1 MDDKEIQSTLDAL
14 FSRGVVDFID
24 PENAFRKK
32 LEAKMRGEYEQP
44 IIIKFGVDPTRP
56 DIHLGHAVVLRK
68 LRALQDIGCMVVFLV
83 GDFTAKIGD
92 PSGKSKVRPE
102 IDQTEVEHNMKTYLD
117 QVGKVLRTESTVF
130 SWIRNSDWFLSV
142 SDMEPKK
149 GLMMRL
155 GVTPINPRSFL
166 GKALL
171 FENTRMQK
179 KVLGKKEIVN
189 ITLRGLLA
197 TLRKLTH
204 GQLIERDMFQER
216 LGGGKELFMHEM
228 MYPVLQGIDSVVL
241 SRMYGSCDLEIG
253 GSDQLFNMHMG
264 RDVMKANGM
273 EQQAVM
279 AMDILVGTDGKE
291 KMSKSLDNYI
301 AITEKADDMFGK
313 VMSIPDSA
321 IEQYHTLATFT
332 PEKDIQDIVRGIK
345 KETVNPKDTKL
356 SLAHQI
362 VAIYHG
368 SVAADSAR
376 ETFINTFSKKEIP
389 EDVEEVTAQS
399 GGKLV
404 DVLAQRGF
412 ANSKSDAR
420 RLITQGGVHVLETK
434 ETVTNIDHTIKTT
447 YTYRV
452 GKHRFVR
459 IVVESV

>member
-1 MDDKEIQSTLDAL
+1 MKKDDKEIRETLNTI
-14 FSRGVVDFID
+14 FSRGVTDFID
-24 PENAFRKK
+24 PEGVFRKK
-32 LEAKMRGEYEQP
+32 VEAKMRGEYDKP

-68 LRALQDIGCMVVFLV
+68 LRMLQDIGCTVVFLV

-92 PSGKSKVRPE
+92 PTGKSKVRPE
-102 IDQTEVEHNMKTYLD
+102 IDQKEVEHNMKTYLD
-117 QVGKVLRTESTVF
+117 QVGKVLRTDLEVF

-179 KVLGKKEIVN
+179 KIGKKEIMN
-189 ITLRGLLA
+189 ITMRGMIA
-197 TLRKLTH
+197 TLRHITH
-204 GQLIERDMFQER
+204 SRLLERDMFQER
-216 LGGGKELFMHEM
+216 ISAGKELYMHEV

-241 SRMYGSCDLEIG
+241 SRVYGSCDLEMG
-253 GSDQLFNMHMG
+253 GSDQTFNMHMG
-264 RDVMKANGM
+264 RDVMKANSM

-301 AITEKADDMFGK
+301 ALTDEPADMFGK

-321 IEQYHTLATFT
+321 IEQYLTLSTFT
-332 PEKDIQDIVRGIK
+332 PAKDVEDIVRGLK
-345 KETVNPKDTKL
+345 KETVNQRDVKM

-368 SVAADSAR
+368 TKSADDAR

-389 EDVEEVTAQS
+389 EDVEEVKA
-399 GGKLV
+399 GKGEKLV
-404 DVLAQRGF
+404 DILAKRGF

-420 RLITQGGVHVLETK
+420 RLVTQGGVKVLETK
-434 ETVTNIDHTIKTT
+434 ETVTSIDYVPEAT
-447 YTYRV
+447 YTYRI

-459 IVVESV
+459 VVIED

>member
-1 MDDKEIQSTLDAL
+1 MDEKEIQSTLDAL
-14 FSRGVVDFID
+14 FSRGVTDFID
-24 PENAFRKK
+24 PENIFRKK
-32 LEAKMRGEYEQP
+32 LEAKMRGENTDD
-44 IIIKFGVDPTRP
+44 IIVKFGVDPTRP

-68 LRALQDIGCMVVFLV
+68 LRALQDIGCRVIFLV

-102 IDQTEVEHNMKTYLD
+102 IDQREVEANMQTYLD
-117 QVGKVLRTESTVF
+117 QVGNVLRTEAEVF

-142 SDMEPKK
+142 SDMEPKR

-179 KVLGKKEIVN
+179 KTLGRKEIVN

-216 LGGGKELFMHEM
+216 LRGGKELHIHEM

-241 SRMYGSCDLEIG
+241 SRVYGSCDLEIG

-279 AMDILVGTDGKE
+279 AMDILVGTEGKE

-301 AITEKADDMFGK
+301 GITEGPTGMFGK

-321 IEQYHTLATFT
+321 IKQYHTLATFT
-332 PEKDIQDIVRGIK
+332 PEKDVEDIVRGMK
-345 KETVNPKDTKL
+345 KGTLNPRDAKMA
-356 SLAHQI
+356 LAHQI

-368 SVAADSAR
+368 TESADTAR

-389 EDVEEVTAQS
+389 EDAEEISAQK
-399 GGKLV
+399 GEKLV
-404 DVLAQRGF
+404 DILAQRGF

-420 RLITQGGVHVLETK
+420 RLVTQGGVHILETK
-434 ETVTNIDHTIKTT
+434 ETVTGIDTVVEVTH
-447 YTYRV
+447 TYRI
-452 GKHRFVR
+452 GKHRFVK
-459 IVVESV
+459 IAVE